1 MRRLVQLLVILA
13 LPVFLV
19 LTSVR
24 MLMTPA
30 FARWEYRRPGFPN
43 PTVFPVEARQSTV
56 ETTLAYVK
64 GAGDDRLI
72 TELTLK
78 DGRRV
83 YNARE
88 VRHLR
93 DVRNVTRAAFTV
105 HLVTGL
111 FLLAALVYL
120 SVTERGR
127 PAAWAL
133 VGGSV
138 LTVVLLIGIGAVA
151 ALSFNAFFVRF
162 HRIFFEG
169 NTWIFPETDSLIQL
183 FPEKFWFDAA
193 MLIVLLSLLQAVLLE
208 GVGLLW
214 LGLTRRRSATA
225 L

>member
-1 MRRLVQLLVILA
+1 MRRVVQLLAILA

-24 MLMTPA
+24 ALMTPT
-30 FARWEYRRPGFPN
+30 FARWEYSRPGFPT
-43 PTVFPVEARQSTV
+43 PTVFPIEARESTV

-72 TELTLK
+72 TELTLE

-93 DVRNVTRAAFTV
+93 DVRNVTRGAFTV

-120 SVTERGR
+120 SATERGR

-133 VGGSV
+133 LGGSLFTAV
-138 LTVVLLIGIGAVA
+138 LIVGIGAVA
-151 ALSFNAFFVRF
+151 ALSFRFFFVRF

-169 NTWIFPETDSLIQL
+169 DTWIFPETDSLIQL

-193 MLIVLLSLLQAVLLE
+193 MLIVLLSLLQAVLLA

-214 LGLTRRRSATA
+214 LGLTRRR
-225 L
+225 

>member
-1 MRRLVQLLVILA
+1 MRRFVQLLAILA

-24 MLMTPA
+24 ALMTPA
-30 FARWEYRRPGFPN
+30 FARWEYSRPGFPN

-56 ETTLAYVK
+56 DTTLAYVK
-64 GAGDDRLI
+64 GAGDDSLI
-72 TELTLK
+72 TELTLE

-93 DVRNVTRAAFTV
+93 DVRNVTRAAFAL

-120 SVTERGR
+120 GVTERGR

-133 VGGSV
+133 VGGSLLTAV
-138 LTVVLLIGIGAVA
+138 LIIGIGLVA
-151 ALSFNAFFVRF
+151 AFSFQVFFVRF

-169 NTWIFPETDSLIQL
+169 NTWIFPETDTLIQL
-183 FPEKFWFDAA
+183 FPEKFWFDAS
-193 MLIVLLSLLQAVLLE
+193 MIIVLLSLAQAALLA
-208 GVGLLW
+208 GIGLIW
-214 LGLTRRRSATA
+214 LGLSRRRG
-225 L
+225 